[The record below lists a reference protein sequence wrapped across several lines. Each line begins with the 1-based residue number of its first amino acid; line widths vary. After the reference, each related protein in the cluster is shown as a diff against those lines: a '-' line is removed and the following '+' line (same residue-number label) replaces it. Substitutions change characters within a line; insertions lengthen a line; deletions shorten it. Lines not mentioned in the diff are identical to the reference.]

1 MLFVPPA
8 HAAGAQDAARSARRL
23 ASVAEQAEWR
33 AIGRVNSGGRGY
45 CTGTLIS
52 PIHVI
57 TAAHCVINSRT
68 GRMWQPTSI
77 HFVAGFRKGGYAAHR
92 VASAV
97 AILDP
102 DTPRPKGRRAA
113 LSYVPRDLAILRL
126 GRAISADEVTPLPL
140 ADPGARTGE
149 TVRVLSYGRDRPQA
163 LSIEDVCPITARRGD
178 VLFTRCEATPGVS
191 GAPLV
196 RLGPDGGRAGAAVLG
211 VVSIMTLGDMAA
223 GATPPGAGSAA
234 AVAADRLAPV
244 LIEDLE

>member
-1 MLFVPPA
+1 LLGSPAQGAADADAPP
-8 HAAGAQDAARSARRL
+8 SARRL
-23 ASVAEQAEWR
+23 ASVEEQAQWT
-33 AIGRVNSGGRGY
+33 AIGRVNSGGGGY

-68 GRMWQPTSI
+68 GRMWRPTSI
-77 HFVAGFRKGGYAAHR
+77 HFVAGFRKGGFAAHR

-102 DTPRPKGRRAA
+102 DQPRPSGHLAA

-140 ADPGARTGE
+140 ADPGARSGE
-149 TVRVLSYGRDRPQA
+149 AVRVLSYGRDRPQA
-163 LSIEDVCPITARRGD
+163 LSIEDLCPITSRRGD

-196 RLGPDGGRAGAAVLG
+196 RLGPDGGRDGAAVLG
-211 VVSIMTLGDMAA
+211 VVSIMTLGDIAA
-223 GATPPGAGSAA
+223 GEVRLGTGSAA